1 MSDNH
6 QKDFEKMVSDSGLPM
21 TEAQAQALWDAE
33 AAAAG
38 SPFNNS
44 KDYSPFWRSVL
55 ALITKP
61 VLWIANELLV
71 KQVLPNFFLKTASE
85 TFLAL
90 FGWAVDCERKGSAV
104 ATGVVRFSRLVSAGE
119 IQIAVGT
126 AINST
131 LINGKTYVLKTA
143 APAVLAD
150 GALSV
155 MVPVAAAEAGAG
167 YNLGV
172 GYYSVLPK
180 PLAGIDAVVNLDG
193 WLLTPG
199 ADLEAPDDYR
209 ARIRNQFTAVNQYHT
224 DAVYTKIITSFANIN
239 TRNVFFEHGAPRG
252 PGTANA
258 VILMDTGE
266 PSPELIAAIQAH
278 VMDDGNHGHGDD
290 LLVMAMPS
298 TDVDL
303 TVTITARN
311 YADEDDIAQLIT
323 DVTNAVRAAFRE
335 NTNYSLTTT
344 QPFSLFSFSVLGGES
359 HSLFPLLASVNFSLA
374 DIESGL
380 SVPRLNTLVVDT
392 DD

>member
-21 TEAQAQALWDAE
+21 TAEQAKALWNAE
-33 AAAAG
+33 ATAAG

-44 KDYSPFWRSVL
+44 AAYSPFWRAVL
-55 ALITKP
+55 ALVTAP

-71 KQVLPNFFLKTASE
+71 KHVLPNFFLKTATE
-85 TFLAL
+85 AFLHL
-90 FGWAVDCERKGSAV
+90 FGWAVGCERKGSAV
-104 ATGVVRFSRLVSAGE
+104 AAGVLRFSRIVAAGE
-119 IQIAVGT
+119 IEIAVGT
-126 AINST
+126 AVHST
-131 LINGKTYVLKTA
+131 LINGKTYVLKTT
-143 APAVLAD
+143 APVVLAD
-150 GALSV
+150 GATSV
-155 MVPVAAAEAGAG
+155 MVPVAAAAAGAG

-172 GYYSVLPK
+172 GYYSVLPV
-180 PLAGIDAVVNLDG
+180 PIAGVDAVVNLDG

-266 PSPELIAAIQAH
+266 PSAELIASIQNH
-278 VMDDGNHGHGDD
+278 VMDEGNHGHGDD
-290 LLVMAMPS
+290 LLVMAMPA

-303 TVTITARN
+303 VVTITAKP
-311 YADEDDIAQLIT
+311 YADEDDVTQLMT
-323 DVTNAVRAAFRE
+323 DVGNAVRAAFRE
-335 NTNYSLTTT
+335 NTNYSVTTT
-344 QPFSLFSFSVLGGES
+344 QPFSTFSFSLLGGEL
-359 HSLFPLLASVNFSLA
+359 HRLFPFLASVNFSLA
-374 DIESGL
+374 DIDSAL
-380 SVPRLNTLVVDT
+380 SVPRLNSLTVNA